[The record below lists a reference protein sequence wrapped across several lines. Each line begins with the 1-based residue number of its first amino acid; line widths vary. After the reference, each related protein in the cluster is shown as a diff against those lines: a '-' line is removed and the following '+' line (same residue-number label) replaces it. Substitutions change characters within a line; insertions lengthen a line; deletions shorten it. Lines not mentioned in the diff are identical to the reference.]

1 MHRLLFYAFIGYA
14 ATAGFGSHIAHALPM
29 HLHARGMFVSDDS
42 LADRIISPAQAAAMA
57 RAVTNGR
64 VLAVHLVGTGP
75 KAVYRVR
82 MLVGGQ
88 IHIVRIG
95 AHDGR
100 VLR

>member
-1 MHRLLFYAFIGYA
+1 MRRLLFYVFIGYA
-14 ATAGFGSHIAHALPM
+14 ATVGIGLRMAHALPV
-29 HLHARGMFVSDDS
+29 HLREMPIKDDI
-42 LADRIISPAQAAAMA
+42 LADRFISPAQAAAVA

-64 VLAVHLVGTGP
+64 VLAVHLVGVGP
-75 KAVYRVR
+75 KALYRVR

-88 IHIVRIG
+88 IHVVRVG